1 MKRGYS
7 NKGSKKYVVLGLL
20 AVLFISLGALSM
32 QNVRE
37 GMKNKKSDESK
48 KQGTESR
55 ITKMLTDVL
64 GVSA

>member
-37 GMKNKKSDESK
+37 GMKNKK
-48 KQGTESR
+48 QGTEER
-55 ITKMLTDVL
+55 ITNILTDVL